1 MRTKLFTLL
10 LLLSTAIASAE
21 TMRVA
26 ILEPVDRENKINY
39 ATKLVL
45 RSNLAKAIT
54 NATGYE
60 AYDRSDID
68 AIVGEQNFQRTGMVS
83 EDQIKRLGEMTGAK
97 YILVAEAVM
106 MDDKNMFIAA
116 KVLDV
121 ETARVVM
128 SENQMMGVEAIK
140 IQEGCIKL
148 ASNLFHVS
156 IPVTNNTAIEKEVIE
171 TGVNVKETAIQ
182 LVKHTKQEMQVYG
195 KSAYSY
201 GDTPMDIKAMEK
213 FLQNNCPAAYLKYL
227 SGQKMKKAGWTFL
240 AAGAA
245 VIIGGGI
252 CTSIC
257 NAYSKDAAWSKIN
270 ANPSLNRDEILKE
283 YEDKSYAAEAGEITC
298 FCIGPIVVSCVA
310 VPLLGVGYYR
320 TNNAHKI
327 FNKQCATPEKL
338 TLNLQS
344 SQNGIGLALNF

>member
-26 ILEPVDRENKINY
+26 ILEPVDRENKVSY
-39 ATKLVL
+39 ATKLIL

-97 YILVAEAVM
+97 YILVAEAVVI
-106 MDDKNMFIAA
+106 DDKNMFIAA

-156 IPVTNNTAIEKEVIE
+156 IPVTNNTAIEKEAIE
-171 TGVNVKETAIQ
+171 TGVNAEETTIQ

-213 FLQNNCPAAYLKYL
+213 FLQNNCPDAYLKYL
-227 SGQKMKKAGWTFL
+227 SGQKLQKAGWGCL
-240 AAGAA
+240 ATGVVIGVVSGTLGAISQKEEIYHGDYKTYRKYIDGYITCLGLGIAGL
-245 VIIGGGI
+245 
-252 CTSIC
+252 CTSI
-257 NAYSKDAAWSKIN
+257 
-270 ANPSLNRDEILKE
+270 SLL
-283 YEDKSYAAEAGEITC
+283 C
-298 FCIGPIVVSCVA
+298 
-310 VPLLGVGYYR
+310 VGYHR
-320 TNNAHKI
+320 TNHAHEM
-327 FNKQCATPEKL
+327 FNQQCATPEKL